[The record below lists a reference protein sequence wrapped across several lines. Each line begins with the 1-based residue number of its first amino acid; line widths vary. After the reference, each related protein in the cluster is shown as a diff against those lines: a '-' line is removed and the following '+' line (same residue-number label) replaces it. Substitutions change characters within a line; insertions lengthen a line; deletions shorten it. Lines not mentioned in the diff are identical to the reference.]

1 MKILIIFIMILSL
14 LFSSNSYKVMASEMD
29 NVEYPVENINVL
41 DDETTTV
48 TVTLTEEEKGILLDS
63 IQVIRAIL
71 VFFLVCLVVYAIIK
85 FLGIFF

>member
-1 MKILIIFIMILSL
+1 MILSL
-14 LFSSNSYKVMASEMD
+14 LFPSNSYKVMASEMD

-41 DDETTTV
+41 DDETTI

>member
-1 MKILIIFIMILSL
+1 MKILIILIMILSL
-14 LFSSNSYKVMASEMD
+14 LFPSNSYKVMASEMD

-41 DDETTTV
+41 DDETTI

>member
-1 MKILIIFIMILSL
+1 MKILIVLIIILSL
-14 LFSSNSYKVMASEMD
+14 LFSSNSYKVMASD

-85 FLGIFF
+85 FLEIFF

>member
-1 MKILIIFIMILSL
+1 MKILIVLIIILSL

-41 DDETTTV
+41 DDETTI

>member
-1 MKILIIFIMILSL
+1 
-14 LFSSNSYKVMASEMD
+14 MASEMD

-41 DDETTTV
+41 DDETTI

>member
-41 DDETTTV
+41 DDETTI